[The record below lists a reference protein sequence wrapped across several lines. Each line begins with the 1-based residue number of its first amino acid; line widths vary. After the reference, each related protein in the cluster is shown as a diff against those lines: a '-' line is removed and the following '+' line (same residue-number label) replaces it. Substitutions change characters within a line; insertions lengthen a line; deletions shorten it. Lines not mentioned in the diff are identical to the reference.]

1 MLINDKNMLSSLH
14 VTCVILNFF
23 FFDENNKM
31 LKIVETFQDFSFKKF
46 TEPVVIVGGC
56 KDMAAIKKWKDVRY
70 MESFITK
77 KVPVEVR
84 MDKQDAGGYIYI

>member
-1 MLINDKNMLSSLH
+1 
-14 VTCVILNFF
+14 
-23 FFDENNKM
+23 M

-77 KVPVEVR
+77 KEKKFR
-84 MDKQDAGGYIYI
+84 SI